1 MSPHGPRMVGR
12 SAISGLPE
20 PQEKLAEGL
29 RALKGLGPYLWPRD
43 SIELRVRV
51 VLAMALLIAGKLVN
65 ITVPLFYKQAVDALS
80 GAGTAGA
87 VIAVPVGLILAYGL
101 ARLTSQGF
109 NELRNG
115 VFAKVAQRAVRRI
128 ALSAFRHIHSLSLR
142 FHLDRRTGGLARAVE
157 RGIAGIEFLLS
168 FMLFNVIPTL
178 FEILVVSAILWRLY
192 NWQFAAV
199 TLATIVTY
207 IGFTF
212 VITDWRVR
220 FRREMNERNSE
231 ANTKSVDSLLN
242 YETVKYFANEEHEA
256 QRYDRALQAYE
267 RAAVKSE
274 TTLALLNVGRG
285 AIIASGLIGIMLLA
299 GQGVAAGAM
308 TVGDFVL
315 VNTYLI
321 QLYMPL
327 NFLGMVY
334 RNIKQSLTDI
344 EQMMGLLKIRPEIED
359 RPGAPDLAVKRG
371 MVAFRNVDFRYDPR
385 REILR
390 DVDFAVPPGARVAIV
405 GPSGAGKST
414 IARLLFRFYD
424 VTDGAIEIDGQD
436 IRDLTQDSLRRA
448 IGVVPQDTVLFND
461 TIYYNIAYGRPGAAR
476 AEIEEA
482 ARLARIH
489 DFITTLPD
497 GYETMVGERGLK
509 LRGRAKLPSRR
520 IEPRERHR
528 AHRTGRQM
536 ARICKVLIVEND
548 DDVRD
553 LLGEIFHDEGFR
565 FTMVKTG
572 AEMREALDDDDYDIV
587 VIDVTQPGHEDGFA
601 LAEIARDQGC
611 GVILVTGDN
620 RHLERLQTSGQ
631 HYLLK
636 PFRVQRLVEIVD
648 KILVETAAKCVRR
661 KRGDGS
667 FFPAR
672 MG

>member
-1 MSPHGPRMVGR
+1 MVGR

-101 ARLTSQGF
+101 ARVTSQGF

-212 VITDWRVR
+212 IITDWRVR

-274 TTLALLNVGRG
+274 TTLALLNVGQG
-285 AIIASGLIGIMLLA
+285 GIIASGLIGIMLLA
-299 GQGVAAGAM
+299 GQGVAAGTM

-315 VNTYLI
+315 VNAYLI

-359 RPGAPDLAVKRG
+359 RPGAPALAVKRG

-424 VTDGAIEIDGQD
+424 VSDGAIEIDGQD
-436 IRDLTQDSLRRA
+436 IRDVTQDSLRRA

-461 TIYYNIAYGRPGAAR
+461 TIYYNIAYGRPGAGR

-482 ARLARIH
+482 ARLAHIH
-489 DFITTLPD
+489 DFIAALPD
-497 GYETMVGERGLK
+497 GYQTMVGERGLK
-509 LRGRAKLPSRR
+509 LSG
-520 IEPRERHR
+520 
-528 AHRTGRQM
+528 
-536 ARICKVLIVEND
+536 
-548 DDVRD
+548 
-553 LLGEIFHDEGFR
+553 GEKQR
-565 FTMVKTG
+565 V
-572 AEMREALDDDDYDIV
+572 A
-587 VIDVTQPGHEDGFA
+587 
-601 LAEIARDQGC
+601 IAR
-611 GVILVTGDN
+611 VIL
-620 RHLERLQTSGQ
+620 
-631 HYLLK
+631 K
-636 PFRVQRLVEIVD
+636 AP
-648 KILVETAAKCVRR
+648 KILVFDEATSALDTKTEREIQASLAEVAAGHTTLAIAHRLSTVVDADQILVIEAGRIVERGHHRELLARGGVYAEMWARQQEAARLEIEGGEPAFAAK
-661 KRGDGS
+661 
-667 FFPAR
+667 
-672 MG
+672 